1 MLLLQVGLGLPAWLQ
16 DMKAAG
22 TTVPLLLDFAGTEAP
37 LWAARELGTPFV
49 HLASSDCASGPQKF
63 ILRNFQ
69 PQMFFGDVFTRTAEQ
84 LRRLRVGA
92 LL

>member
-1 MLLLQVGLGLPAWLQ
+1 
-16 DMKAAG
+16 MKAKGFA
-22 TTVPLLLDFAGTEAP
+22 VPLLLDFAGTEAP
-37 LWAARELGTPFV
+37 LWAARELGIPFA

-69 PQMFFGDVFTRTAEQ
+69 PQTFFGDVFTRAAEQ
-84 LRRLRVGA
+84 LQRLRGGT